1 MHSNDPILEV
11 EQRLRRDAARLDALH
26 PPEDAWPC
34 SGARYVQARRRRA
47 VRIGFAVLTPVTVLI
62 AAWLVFPGQSHERSR
77 ADREIAR
84 PEMPGAVTD
93 EQQFRGS
100 IPNRSATEVIATNAA
115 DGLTHP
121 GVPVAPPDEA
131 ATRTGPV
138 AIPIVVIRREGDREV
153 ISPGLLV
160 PAHEMPV
167 DIQSLSP
174 AEQRAVRRVLDLEA
188 EPYQS
193 I

>member
-1 MHSNDPILEV
+1 MNSNDLIPEL

-26 PPEDAWPC
+26 PPEDVWPRL
-34 SGARYVQARRRRA
+34 GARYVQARRRRA
-47 VRIGFAVLTPVTVLI
+47 VRIGFAVLTPVAVLI
-62 AAWLVFPGQSHERSR
+62 AAWLAFPGQSQQRPR
-77 ADREIAR
+77 ADREITQPETPR
-84 PEMPGAVTD
+84 PVPD
-93 EQQFRGS
+93 EQKSRGS
-100 IPNRSATEVIATNAA
+100 MPNRSPTEVIATDVA
-115 DGLTHP
+115 DGPTHP
-121 GVPVAPPDEA
+121 GVPSTLGNEA
-131 ATRTGPV
+131 ATPTGPV
-138 AIPIVVIRREGDREV
+138 AIPIVVIRQEGDREV

-160 PAHEMPV
+160 PAHETPV